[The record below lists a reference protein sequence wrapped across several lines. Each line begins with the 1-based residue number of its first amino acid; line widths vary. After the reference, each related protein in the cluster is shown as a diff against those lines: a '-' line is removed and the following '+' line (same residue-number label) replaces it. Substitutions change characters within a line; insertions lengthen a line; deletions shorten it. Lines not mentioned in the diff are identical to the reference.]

1 MKTFSLFIR
10 EKFFGGV
17 ALAAA
22 GLAMF
27 SLFAGSVD
35 AKGKPKP
42 RPTVQKTAIE
52 SVTATS
58 VTIKEQTGMKTFTIS
73 SLTEVTVNGQRATIA
88 DLKPGMFVS
97 VTLRDPTSAS
107 RIIATSQ

>member
-1 MKTFSLFIR
+1 MKTVLRLQHEKILSGICLVASVFVILSL
-10 EKFFGGV
+10 
-17 ALAAA
+17 
-22 GLAMF
+22 
-27 SLFAGSVD
+27 SAGSVE

-58 VTIKEQTGMKTFTIS
+58 VTVKEQTGMKTFTIS

-97 VTLRDPTSAS
+97 VTLRDPTNAS
-107 RIIATSQ
+107 RIVATSQ